1 MNLGAFGV
9 KLGMTRVFL
18 KDGTAVP
25 VTAIR
30 VPKHTVVAIRT
41 VEKDGYNAVQV
52 GAFESKE
59 KKLTKPELGHLKKA
73 GVKLL
78 RRLRGVQGGK
88 PTGLPSGTGANC
100 GGPF

>member
-1 MNLGAFGV
+1 MSLGAFGI

-52 GAFESKE
+52 GAFETTE
-59 KKLTKPELGHLKKA
+59 KKLTKPEIGHLKKA

-78 RRLRGVQGGK
+78 RRLKEFRVEK
-88 PTGLPSGTGANC
+88 PTGLPSGTGTD
-100 GGPF
+100 GGRPF